1 MIQFEDRLHESARR
15 LASEENNAL
24 HVPTNPLAQKRTY
37 WGWVAAPAAAVAG
50 IVLGMSL
57 DLLATGE
64 PEIRYVQNTDTVEV
78 VRPVR
83 DTIYLAQVVEKV
95 KYIEKDVSARQQTPA
110 KDKQADAGEDTAT
123 CTSIQCDGINYAVLA
138 LK

>member
-110 KDKQADAGEDTAT
+110 EDKQADAGEDTTT

>member
-1 MIQFEDRLHESARR
+1 MIQFEDTLRKSAQRLS
-15 LASEENNAL
+15 SEENKAL
-24 HVPTNPLAQKRTY
+24 HVPSNPLAQKRTY

-57 DLLATGE
+57 DLLTMSE

-78 VRPVR
+78 IRPVR
-83 DTIYLAQVVEKV
+83 DTVYMTQVVEKV
-95 KYIEKDVSARQQTPA
+95 KYIEKDVNARQLTA
-110 KDKQADAGEDTAT
+110 ERDEQADTEEDTTT
-123 CTSIQCDGINYAVLA
+123 CTSVLCDGINYAVLA

>member
-1 MIQFEDRLHESARR
+1 MIQFEDRLREAARR
-15 LASEENNAL
+15 LSSEENKAL
-24 HVPTNPLAQKRTY
+24 HVPSNPLAQKQTY

-57 DLLATGE
+57 DLLSTSE
-64 PEIRYVQNTDTVEV
+64 PEIRYVQNTDTIEV

-83 DTIYLAQVVEKV
+83 DTIYLTEVVEKV
-95 KYIEKDVSARQQTPA
+95 RYIERDANARQQTA
-110 KDKQADAGEDTAT
+110 GRDQRADSEEDTT
-123 CTSIQCDGINYAVLA
+123 ICTSVQCDGINYAVLA